1 MEVPFH
7 NIIRLFTMLRLFS
20 SHTSPATLPMMT
32 WMIAN
37 ASFLMTAKQQMLLGI
52 FYASLLVRSGH
63 IRECR
68 ALRMHT

>member
-20 SHTSPATLPMMT
+20 SHTSAATSSMMT
-32 WMIAN
+32 WMIAD
-37 ASFLMTAKQQMLLGI
+37 ASFLMTAKQQMLPGF
-52 FYASLLVRSGH
+52 FYACLLVCSGH

-68 ALRMHT
+68 ALLMHT